1 MQNSELSNN
10 SDLKVTPEATNSIQ
24 YKGTINVT
32 VKKGNRIITKKTY
45 HNKGTRYLFEYLCNC
60 LTTDSPNTNKAPVAI
75 RFYNNTEAAQ
85 DVTNAAINENS
96 TPLSDY
102 IYYARREVTT
112 EDDNYN
118 AHLEFTISC
127 SYIKSSES
135 GASGF
140 VDINQIGLYSAEHAD
155 SSGLDTN
162 KTNYSAVFNFADSSG
177 EWEPVTVH
185 AQSGDYNIF
194 VDWILSF
201 GNSGGLI

>member
-1 MQNSELSNN
+1 MQNSEPLNN

-24 YKGTINVT
+24 YKGIINVT

-60 LTTDSPNTNKAPVAI
+60 
-75 RFYNNTEAAQ
+75 F
-85 DVTNAAINENS
+85 INEDS
-96 TPLSDY
+96 IPLSDY

>member
-1 MQNSELSNN
+1 MQNSELPNN

-24 YKGTINVT
+24 YKGTINIT

-60 LTTDSPNTNKAPVAI
+60 LTTDYPNTNKAPVAI

-96 TPLSDY
+96 IPLSDY

-112 EDDNYN
+112 ENDNYN

-127 SYIKSSES
+127 SYIKSSGG

-155 SSGLDTN
+155 SSGSDTN
-162 KTNYSAVFNFADSSG
+162 KIVFNFADSSG
-177 EWEPVTVH
+177 EWEPITVH